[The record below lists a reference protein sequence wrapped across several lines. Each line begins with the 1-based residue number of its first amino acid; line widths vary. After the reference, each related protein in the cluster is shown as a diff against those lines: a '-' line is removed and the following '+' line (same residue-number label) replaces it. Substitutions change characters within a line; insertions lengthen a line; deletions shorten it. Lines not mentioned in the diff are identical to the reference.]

1 MTLTFIVLVFL
12 VLLLL
17 GLDVAFSMIVASV
30 AGFALRADP
39 WGDAAMLPLTML
51 TGVDSAALL
60 SIPLF
65 ILAGELMNAGGVTQR
80 LVEWAMAFVGHF
92 RGALSQVAVLTN
104 LIMSGVSGSAVA
116 DATAIGTTLIPQ
128 MQKEGY
134 RKGYPGA
141 LIAAAAM
148 LGPIIPPSIPMV
160 IYAVVS
166 NQSLIKIF
174 LGGIVPGLL
183 LALGYMVICRFQAV
197 RHGYPARAPASWS
210 ERLRVTRVSS
220 WALLMPV
227 LVLGGI
233 RMGVVTDTEAAAVI
247 VLYAAFVGIFIY
259 KELGFRQL
267 GQLLFSSGRT
277 SAVILFLLAAAGPF
291 SWLMAEGRIGDGV
304 RQLVFMWSADPL
316 VVLLMINLLLLLVGK
331 ILEPLPAMI
340 LFVPTLLPVAAELH
354 LDPIHF
360 AIVVIVNL
368 MIGLQTPPIGLLLFV
383 SSAIGGEPMGA
394 IIRQIVPFVLWSLV
408 VLLLVTFFPPLATW
422 LPGL

>member
-1 MTLTFIVLVFL
+1 
-12 VLLLL
+12 
-17 GLDVAFSMIVASV
+17 
-30 AGFALRADP
+30 
-39 WGDAAMLPLTML
+39 
-51 TGVDSAALL
+51 
-60 SIPLF
+60 
-65 ILAGELMNAGGVTQR
+65 
-80 LVEWAMAFVGHF
+80 
-92 RGALSQVAVLTN
+92 
-104 LIMSGVSGSAVA
+104 VA